1 MGTPVDLD
9 AVTRRVEV
17 LAAPDWVRDDVAA
30 LTAELSEA
38 RATIARVRA
47 VGRFVP
53 GDGWHCKAILAPE
66 LDAALEG
73 GADTWDRIEDVPVG
87 VEVVSKD
94 GYHFCGCG
102 PDCTFTLAHQQTNQ
116 LAPFKRVK
124 S

>member
-1 MGTPVDLD
+1 METTVSPDPIDLD

-17 LAAPDWVRDDVAA
+17 LAAPDWVREDVAA

-47 VGRFVP
+47 IKGFVP

-73 GADTWDRIEDVPVG
+73 
-87 VEVVSKD
+87 
-94 GYHFCGCG
+94 
-102 PDCTFTLAHQQTNQ
+102 L
-116 LAPFKRVK
+116 
-124 S
+124 